1 MIEKCKKCGKRKTI
15 PLGSGLCCCN
25 CHQPNI
31 NLSKIDKMMKFLGKK
46 KIDVTDWTVN
56 IHIGGVSREIIYSA
70 GNSTLKHNTWN
81 EDYHN
86 GSVDDY
92 KSEDME
98 IDKEDMEIIF
108 NKLSE
113 ECMEKARYD
122 IVDQLAKNYL
132 IANGIEF

>member
-25 CHQPNI
+25 CHQPNL
-31 NLSKIDKMMKFLGKK
+31 NLSNIDRMMKFLGKK
-46 KIDVTDWTVN
+46 QIDVSRWIN
-56 IHIGGVSREIIYSA
+56 APRIGGSSRETFYSI
-70 GNSTLKHNTWN
+70 GKSTLKHNTWN
-81 EDYHN
+81 DNPHN
-86 GSVDDY
+86 GSIDDY

-98 IDKEDMEIIF
+98 IDKEIMEIIF